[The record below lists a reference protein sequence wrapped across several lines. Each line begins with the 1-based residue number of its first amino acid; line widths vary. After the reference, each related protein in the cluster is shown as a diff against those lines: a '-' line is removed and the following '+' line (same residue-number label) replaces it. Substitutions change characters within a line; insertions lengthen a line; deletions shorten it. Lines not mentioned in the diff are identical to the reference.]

1 MIPES
6 RITLTGQKVPVSR
19 ETRLRLDSYAKLLVQ
34 WQAKTNLVAPSTLDD
49 IWGRHILDSLQ
60 VADCL
65 GDAEH
70 VVDIGSGAG
79 FPGLIMAIV
88 MAERGGG
95 KVRLVESVGKKCAFM
110 SAVVRETGL
119 RQAGVDVQ
127 VINGRIEKELPKLPQ
142 PQIVSARALASLK
155 DLLRYTEPF
164 LSRGSIGLFPKGMD
178 HGEELTAAQTDW
190 VFDLETIESRLQ
202 AGSVIL
208 KISGLRPR

>member
-6 RITLTGQKVPVSR
+6 RISLTGGKVPVSR
-19 ETRLRLDSYAKLLVQ
+19 ETRLRLDAYAKLLVQ
-34 WQAKTNLVAPSTLDD
+34 WQAKTNLVAASTLDD
-49 IWGRHILDSLQ
+49 IWGRHMLDSLQ

-65 GDAEH
+65 GDADH

-79 FPGLIMAIV
+79 FPGLILAI
-88 MAERGGG
+88 MLAERGSG
-95 KVRLVESVGKKCAFM
+95 KVCLVESVGKKCAFM

-127 VINGRIEKELPKLPQ
+127 IINGRIEQELPKLPR
-142 PQIVSARALASLK
+142 PQIVCARALASLK

-164 LSRGSIGLFPKGMD
+164 LSQGSVGLFPKGAD
-178 HGEELTAAQTDW
+178 HVEELTAAQADW
-190 VFDLETIESRLQ
+190 AFDLETFESRLQ